1 MVWPPYKRAYEAAHM
16 TVEEMDIKGTK
27 LANDHTASG
36 WWNLNV
42 NLDRLQI
49 LYPSNPWS
57 KLRKNEREKRRKEGK
72 KEEDERE
79 AGKERGSQ
87 EGNNAIPGDTEPLR
101 AATRPSLHR
110 LRHTVQ
116 CIFAPLLI
124 NGVLKPRCPNWIWY
138 SASGFL
144 MGRRILWWLKVK
156 HWNQNAALPPARFM
170 PKDELLEL
178 PRALAFFYV

>member
-72 KEEDERE
+72 KEEEQRERKRCTHR
-79 AGKERGSQ
+79 AMICFDCGYFARRACLHTHMDINWDSQ
-87 EGNNAIPGDTEPLR
+87 FQLAVPCGLTFSIPLSFIKKCWFRATKLISWLANGLWLGQLVLR
-101 AATRPSLHR
+101 
-110 LRHTVQ
+110 
-116 CIFAPLLI
+116 
-124 NGVLKPRCPNWIWY
+124 
-138 SASGFL
+138 
-144 MGRRILWWLKVK
+144 
-156 HWNQNAALPPARFM
+156 
-170 PKDELLEL
+170 
-178 PRALAFFYV
+178 